1 MGLIGRAD
9 PADAPTLAA
18 LHAAAMADGW
28 SAQSIADLI
37 DAPGGLCFWAAG
49 QGFVLARAIADE
61 AEVLM
66 LAVAPAVRRAGLG
79 RALLG
84 EALAALRALGVRLVH
99 LEVARGNG
107 PARGLYAA
115 AGFAETGVRRAYYP
129 DGDDAITLALRLDS
143 AAAAPHT

>member
-1 MGLIGRAD
+1 MGLIRRAG
-9 PADAPTLAA
+9 PTDAPALAA
-18 LHAAAMADGW
+18 LHAAAMAQSW
-28 SAQSIADLI
+28 SAQSFADLI
-37 DAPGGLCFWAAG
+37 AAPGGVCVWAPER
-49 QGFVLARAIADE
+49 GFLLARAIADE
-61 AEVLM
+61 GEVLM
-66 LAVAPAVRRAGLG
+66 LAVAPAARRAGLG
-79 RALLG
+79 RALLA
-84 EALAALRALGVRLVH
+84 EALSALRPLGVGLVH